1 MNKLILIWCFA
12 IPFLGL
18 GQLHCDSV
26 TGKRTYHMT
35 DDDFNFLDSI
45 VPTYNKEKIE
55 KEFIILLNKYR
66 KEKGLD
72 TLTVSKIASDASKYQ
87 SEYSFKIRKLTHE
100 TPYNGYETITARL
113 RTFGLIE
120 SEYMKTGECGMIMTS
135 LGLRIDRVGFAQGIL
150 QKWKNSP
157 GHNRILLNEKVKNVG
172 ICISRG
178 EDGPLFCFL
187 VVHE

>member
-26 TGKRTYHMT
+26 TGKKTYHMT

-66 KEKGLD
+66 KENGLD

-87 SEYSFKIRKLTHE
+87 SEYCFKIRKLTHE
-100 TPYNGYETITARL
+100 TPYDGYETITDRL
-113 RTFGLIE
+113 STFGLIDCP
-120 SEYMKTGECGMIMTS
+120 SKSKGECGMIMTS
-135 LGLRIDRVGFAQGIL
+135 LGLCIDRVGFAQGIL
-150 QKWKNSP
+150 DGWVESP
-157 GHNRILLNEKVKNVG
+157 GHNRILLDNEVKNVG
-172 ICISRG
+172 IYISKG
-178 EDGPLFCFL
+178 EQGPLYCFL